1 MKIKDQFDLYVAQ
14 VDPIDSFRRY
24 QIPLEHIV
32 SSAFYCGAAAML
44 KIVAA
49 MEEPGDLADLKL
61 ELTRYFVEFGSAP
74 AAGRES

>member
-1 MKIKDQFDLYVAQ
+1 MRIEEQFQLYLAQ

-49 MEEPGDLADLKL
+49 MEAPGDLADLKL
-61 ELTRYFVEFGSAP
+61 ELTRYFVEFGSMP
-74 AAGRES
+74 SAGRES

>member
-1 MKIKDQFDLYVAQ
+1 VKVKEQFDVYLAQ
-14 VDPIDSFRRY
+14 VDPISSFRND

-44 KIVAA
+44 KIVAT
-49 MEEPGDLADLKL
+49 MEAPGDLADLKL

-74 AAGRES
+74 SAGRES